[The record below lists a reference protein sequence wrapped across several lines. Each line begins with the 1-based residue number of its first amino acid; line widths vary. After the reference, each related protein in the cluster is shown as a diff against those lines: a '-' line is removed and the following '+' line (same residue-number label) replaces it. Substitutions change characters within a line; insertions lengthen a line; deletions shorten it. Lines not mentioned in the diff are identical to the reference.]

1 MEWTNLNLQDILPT
15 WQWWV
20 QSADENRLELDW
32 DYGPKFFRYV
42 NGEEDH
48 FNYTQIGAYNG
59 GSSPGH
65 ARRAGRQP
73 DSEPLQDQ
81 TGCDCRQQRSP

>member
-1 MEWTNLNLQDILPT
+1 MAGVSRDMEWTNLNLQDILPT

-48 FNYTQIGAYNG
+48 FNYTQIGPLTTAA
-59 GSSPGH
+59 PPWPCT
-65 ARRAGRQP
+65 ARWPAARQ
-73 DSEPLQDQ
+73 
-81 TGCDCRQQRSP
+81 